1 MAIVNAGVNNLFI
14 VAMLIVGINGVG
26 NVDEISPNLFP
37 IVSTSPK
44 NGMYFTNNVAKINPT
59 IDPGISFKIGTF
71 FVIIGHRTIIS
82 ILITPIINVGI
93 LIELKFSI

>member
-44 NGMYFTNNVAKINPT
+44 MVC
-59 IDPGISFKIGTF
+59 
-71 FVIIGHRTIIS
+71 
-82 ILITPIINVGI
+82 ILQIM
-93 LIELKFSI
+93 